1 MVTLPQYLLWAGC
14 AIAEVLALYIA
25 IECGQLRRFWDLYVY
40 FGLCCITSVS
50 RYVILRQSGLRS
62 LEYAYFYYYS
72 DAMLTIVL
80 SLVAVRLFGHVY
92 KLKTWK
98 GIPLRVAIPGMLGVA
113 IFSYSVVESHDS
125 RLLTR
130 FVVELSQNLYF
141 SIVLLLAAAWVGTF
155 VKKLRANAE
164 VKLLWVFLIY
174 SVILVSVY
182 CARNLHPQSSVDTS
196 VMAELAGV
204 WLTVGSVLAVSF
216 D

>member
-1 MVTLPQYLLWAGC
+1 MVTLPQYLLWVGC
-14 AIAEVLALYIA
+14 TIAEVLALYIA
-25 IECGQLRRFWDLYVY
+25 IECGQLRRFWDLWAY
-40 FGLCCITSVS
+40 FGLCCIISVS
-50 RYVILRQSGLRS
+50 RYVILQQSGLQS
-62 LEYAYFYYYS
+62 PEYAYFYYYS
-72 DAMLTIVL
+72 DAILTIVL

-113 IFSYSVVESHDS
+113 ICSYSVVESHDS
-125 RLLTR
+125 RLLMR
-130 FVVELSQNLYF
+130 FVVELGQNLYF

-174 SVILVSVY
+174 TVILVSMY
-182 CARNLHPQSSVDTS
+182 CTRNLHPQSSVDTS
-196 VMAELAGV
+196 VMVELAGV
-204 WLTVGSVLAVSF
+204 WLTLGSVLAVSF